1 MNQTIELSPKQF
13 ESLKTAFTKKHGISV
28 LGLSREMK
36 CDTAMAKN
44 LIRQLLDIDFLAD
57 YKNGNHGVT
66 REGRDYLIKM
76 KVPGAD
82 RKPIGRPRE
91 ENDYVDPYDMP
102 PSEKAKPELSVLKD
116 VPLEELEAASKPN
129 DEPNKVIVV
138 STPEGEDKIREQF
151 TGGVDDKINR
161 TRFATW
167 EQEGGWHFKASPDP
181 AEPVPPTP
189 ESSFAYLVSAGLKR
203 LNERLGFKP
212 VEIQNLELKIET
224 LTKLAGSVS
233 PASIEVAQI
242 LTEIAQDLKNAG
254 GVK

>member
-1 MNQTIELSPKQF
+1 MNQTTDLSPKQF
-13 ESLKTAFTKKHGISV
+13 EALKAAFTKKHGISV

-76 KVPGAD
+76 KLPGAD

-91 ENDYVDPYDMP
+91 ESDYVDPYDMP
-102 PSEKAKPELSVLKD
+102 PKK
-116 VPLEELEAASKPN
+116 
-129 DEPNKVIVV
+129 EPNKVVV
-138 STPEGEDKIREQF
+138 DSTPAAADKFKESF
-151 TGGVDDKINR
+151 LAGGVEDQKIH
-161 TRFATW
+161 TEFTA
-167 EQEGGWHFKASPDP
+167 PDW
-181 AEPVPPTP
+181 AAKSEAC
-189 ESSFAYLVSAGLKR
+189 EFSALVHKGLAR

-212 VEIQNLELKIET
+212 VKIQNLDLKIET

-233 PASIEVAQI
+233 PASIEVAQL